1 MEKNYTIGDTTFVL
15 DQAKAEE
22 AFKAK
27 KIING
32 KDTMFFNILPL
43 KYQWAYDLYKTMK
56 NNHWE
61 PEDIPMQK
69 DVELWRSSDL
79 SDAERWII
87 KMAIG
92 YFSAAEGIV
101 GDNIQHV
108 TRELVTAP
116 ELKLLLGRHAHEE
129 NIHADS
135 LVYMISSLGINP
147 HECEAMFEDI
157 PTIERKTNFVVS
169 NSRAL
174 RRDMDLTTTKDKQA
188 FTKNLFLFGQ
198 CMEGTQFYGLFGMV
212 LSLYRQNKFPGLGQ
226 MFRYTLRDESNHIE
240 VFRNLMMDLIE
251 ENQDVW
257 TPEFREEL
265 RDLMREAVELEK
277 DFIRDCLPVN
287 SVGLS
292 ADEFCQYIDYIAD
305 RRLEGV
311 GLKPLMP
318 GAENPFPWLAEMMD
332 IKKEQNFFEGRVTD
346 AWNQSCAARLSCG
359 SVSASI
365 VRATGGGRGERVARG
380 VSRSC
385 VSAWPRARGKLL
397 RGDGFGEDP
406 W

>member
-1 MEKNYTIGDTTFVL
+1 MPFRPALPALPLRLGPFALSNELPTLKTTTMEKSYTIGDKTFVL

-22 AFKAK
+22 AFSAK

-32 KDTMFFNILPL
+32 RDTMFFNILPL

-69 DVELWRSSDL
+69 DVELWRSSEL
-79 SDAERWII
+79 SDVERWII

-116 ELKLLLGRHAHEE
+116 ELKLVLGRHAHEE

-157 PTIERKTNFVVS
+157 PTIDKKTEFVVS

-174 RRDMDLTTTKDKQA
+174 RRDMDLTATADKQA
-188 FTKNLFLFGQ
+188 FAKNLFLFGQ

-212 LSLYRQNKFPGLGQ
+212 LSLYRQNKFPGIGQ

-240 VFRNLMMDLIE
+240 VFRNLLMDLIE
-251 ENQDVW
+251 ENEDVW
-257 TPEFREEL
+257 TADFREDL
-265 RDLMREAVELEK
+265 REMMREAVDLEK
-277 DFIRDCLPVN
+277 EFIRDCLPVN
-287 SVGLS
+287 AVGLS
-292 ADEFCQYIDYIAD
+292 ADEFCRYIDYIAD

-311 GLKPLMP
+311 GLKTLNQ
-318 GAENPFPWLAEMMD
+318 GVENPFPWLAEMMD
-332 IKKEQNFFEGRVTD
+332 IKKEQNFFEGRVTEYQK
-346 AWNQSCAARLSCG
+346 ASALG
-359 SVSASI
+359 SVDDD
-365 VRATGGGRGERVARG
+365 E
-380 VSRSC
+380 
-385 VSAWPRARGKLL
+385 L
-397 RGDGFGEDP
+397 
-406 W
+406 

>member
-332 IKKEQNFFEGRVTD
+332 IKKEQNFFEGNFLYHILEILGILFGIWGRVYKKGRAFWAHAPIVGFSRFKASD
-346 AWNQSCAARLSCG
+346 FDSRFSYYLSH
-359 SVSASI
+359 
-365 VRATGGGRGERVARG
+365 T
-380 VSRSC
+380 
-385 VSAWPRARGKLL
+385 
-397 RGDGFGEDP
+397 
-406 W
+406 